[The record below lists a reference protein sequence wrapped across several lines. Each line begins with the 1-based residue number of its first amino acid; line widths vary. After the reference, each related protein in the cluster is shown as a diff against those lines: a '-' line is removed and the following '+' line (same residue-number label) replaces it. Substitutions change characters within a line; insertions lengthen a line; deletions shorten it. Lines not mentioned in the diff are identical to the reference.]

1 MSCLQPDP
9 ARSEPVETASR
20 VELTTTL
27 YGELRK
33 LAASRMAGQFGPQ
46 TLQATAL
53 VHEAWLRLGGDQQ
66 PNWANRAQFFASVA
80 EAMRRILVDRA
91 RRRQRIRHGGKL
103 KRVYLEDWNWERLEP
118 SRAAANDEVMLL
130 VHEALEQLQR
140 VDPLSAQL
148 VNLRYF
154 AGLTFQ
160 EVKEVTGV
168 SERTARRR
176 LAFARAWL
184 GREIRRALA
193 A

>member
-1 MSCLQPDP
+1 MSGLQPDP